1 MTGLSLGTGPATC
14 LLGRIELYPP
24 KPLYDD
30 HYYRSHTHSHSI
42 DYACIYLRK
51 NVDPL
56 RGPFVPSRRYLL
68 DANDAIDVAGRVWNV
83 PPAGAARDHR
93 NASSER
99 LQPLC
104 KIPLKTPLST
114 VSWVESFVASK
125 LSKLWLTLAPP
136 TNDGIY
142 FLLVSSS
149 HLSSLSF
156 SVFFPNRIREFEARI
171 IFQTSKHPKEERRI
185 LEFSCCYSS
194 KSKRKPPAFSLFL
207 AGDRSLRGME
217 REWRV
222 NPDCV
227 NASNP
232 FHVCAE
238 YCVQRAHVLKP
249 RSPRPKLGLFFSFS
263 LPIDSFLYFF
273 SDLICSIFVF
283 FMYRALKIWTL

>member
-1 MTGLSLGTGPATC
+1 M
-14 LLGRIELYPP
+14 
-24 KPLYDD
+24 
-30 HYYRSHTHSHSI
+30 
-42 DYACIYLRK
+42 
-51 NVDPL
+51 
-56 RGPFVPSRRYLL
+56 
-68 DANDAIDVAGRVWNV
+68 
-83 PPAGAARDHR
+83 
-93 NASSER
+93 
-99 LQPLC
+99 
-104 KIPLKTPLST
+104 
-114 VSWVESFVASK
+114 
-125 LSKLWLTLAPP
+125 TLAPP

-283 FMYRALKIWTL
+283 FMYRALKI